1 MDNDD
6 VEVGRRLTR
15 REAIQLL
22 VGGTAGILWVQPA
35 LASPA
40 PTPEQTEGPYF
51 VEEKLKRKDIKTD
64 PKDGKAKTGIPLVL
78 ALQVFTL
85 QQKRSIPLAG
95 ATVDIWHCDASG
107 VYSDVEEAVGHKFLR
122 GYQVTDVNGRVEFAT
137 IYPGA
142 YSGRAVHIHFKVRHQ
157 KAGKAYE
164 FTSQLYFDETVNDK
178 IFKSPLYAKSGKR
191 TRNSDDGIYA
201 EGGKDLMLKL
211 SPSAKGYLG
220 SFQIGLS

>member
-22 VGGTAGILWVQPA
+22 VGGTAGILW
-35 LASPA
+35 
-40 PTPEQTEGPYF
+40 
-51 VEEKLKRKDIKTD
+51 
-64 PKDGKAKTGIPLVL
+64 
-78 ALQVFTL
+78 
-85 QQKRSIPLAG
+85 
-95 ATVDIWHCDASG
+95 
-107 VYSDVEEAVGHKFLR
+107 
-122 GYQVTDVNGRVEFAT
+122 
-137 IYPGA
+137 
-142 YSGRAVHIHFKVRHQ
+142 
-157 KAGKAYE
+157 AGKSYE
-164 FTSQLYFDETVNDK
+164 FTSQLYFDEAVNDK

-211 SPSAKGYLG
+211 FPSAKGYLG